1 MFYLTGNNEI
11 ISESLNRV
19 VHFNASFLA
28 PAPFRFVLLNTNLQ
42 TEQNKD
48 FILRVKTIGVVP
60 ENVMIFIEDESYF

>member
-48 FILRVKTIGVVP
+48 FILSKDGVSCSRKCDD
-60 ENVMIFIEDESYF
+60 IH